1 MYYAISRSRFVKKFS
16 SKRTRREVI
25 CGQLFQD
32 ENINQDEKH
41 FDKTKENSKMKK
53 RIFALLLAAVMILTL
68 AAGCGNDQKPNDS
81 KPESKPADTQTS
93 STAQNDSAAEPSGEV
108 VTLRWGGWDDPVEFE
123 KSWEGMEEAI
133 GVKIEFQKYPTD
145 ADFWNNLP
153 AQIAAKTAPDMVSLT
168 NELYLPYI
176 RDGLIV
182 PIDSYIND
190 GTITGWDEITPNIQ
204 EIWQIDG
211 QIYGMPYRQCPAV
224 FAINMNL
231 WNEAG
236 LTEDDFPETWDDVLD
251 VCKVFKDKL
260 NMTGLCFNTQEY
272 HFTNYCLSFGGGW
285 GLGKT
290 IDTPENAAAFQFI
303 IDAYRQGYVV
313 TPKELGVSYDGNVV
327 MSGDAAM
334 STGGSWY
341 VSDFMRNAPDIKVRY
356 LPVPHAKGK
365 DNVSGTLHAP
375 AMTILKGTA
384 HEKEAAMAM
393 NYIYNNPNFPT
404 NLIDIG
410 FIPMGDH
417 IDEFVE
423 KQPEL
428 ADQVKTVATSQG
440 FGYPAAGKAFADA
453 MISKME
459 EALFNS
465 DSTLTGAQIVKELAE
480 EFGE

>member
-1 MYYAISRSRFVKKFS
+1 
-16 SKRTRREVI
+16 
-25 CGQLFQD
+25 
-32 ENINQDEKH
+32 
-41 FDKTKENSKMKK
+41 MKK

-93 STAQNDSAAEPSGEV
+93 STAQNDSTAKPSDEV
-108 VTLRWGGWDDPVEFE
+108 VTLRWGGWGDFSDEFTGGCG
-123 KSWEGMEEAI
+123 GMEEAI
-133 GVKIEFQKYPTD
+133 GVKIDWQKYPTD
-145 ADFWNNLP
+145 SDFWNNLP

-176 RDGLIV
+176 NDGLIA
-182 PIDSYIND
+182 PLDDYIND
-190 GTITGWDEITPNIQ
+190 GTITCWDDITQNIKD
-204 EIWQIDG
+204 IWQIDG
-211 QIYGMPYRQCPAV
+211 KVYGIPFRQCPAV

-251 VCKVFKDKL
+251 ACKVFKDKL

-290 IDTPENAAAFQFI
+290 IDTPENAAAFQFV

-341 VSDFMRNAPDIKVRY
+341 VNDFLKNAPDIEVRY

-365 DNVSGTLHAP
+365 DDVSGTLHAP
-375 AMTILKGTA
+375 AMTILKGSQ
-384 HEKEAAMAM
+384 HEKEAAMAI
-393 NYIYNNPNFPT
+393 NYIMTNPDYPT
-404 NLIDIG
+404 SLIDIG
-410 FIPMGDH
+410 YIPMGDH
-417 IDEFVE
+417 TAEFQE
-423 KQPEL
+423 KQPLL

-465 DSTLTGAQIVKELAE
+465 DSTLTGAQIVKELGE